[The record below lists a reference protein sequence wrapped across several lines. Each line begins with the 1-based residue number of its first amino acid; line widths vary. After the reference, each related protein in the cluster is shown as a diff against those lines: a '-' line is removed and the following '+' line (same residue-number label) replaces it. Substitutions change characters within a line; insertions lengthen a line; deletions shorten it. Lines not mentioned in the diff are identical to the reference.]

1 LGYFK
6 AQPAI
11 NDVETLIQND
21 GGYYALPLKE
31 PPRFFTL
38 GRRVNPE
45 FGVCFFDVRKA
56 NFFHGKRHA
65 LTPLLETVSTC
76 RLMIF
81 NSYIEQPMLCR
92 SEGDLWE
99 SP

>member
-1 LGYFK
+1 LGYCK
-6 AQPAI
+6 AQSAI
-11 NDVETLIQND
+11 DNVETLIQND

-31 PPRFFTL
+31 LPCFFTL

-45 FGVCFFDVRKA
+45 FCISFFDVRKA

-76 RLMIF
+76 RLLIL
-81 NSYIEQPMLCR
+81 NSYILAAYVTQIR
-92 SEGDLWE
+92 T
-99 SP
+99 